1 MDRKAHW
8 QTVCTT
14 TATDAGKLGHS
25 RNAEPRPAE
34 LLDAAGLSADT

>member
-8 QTVCTT
+8 QTVYTT
-14 TATDAGKLGHS
+14 TATDAVS
-25 RNAEPRPAE
+25 WFQQEPTTSAH